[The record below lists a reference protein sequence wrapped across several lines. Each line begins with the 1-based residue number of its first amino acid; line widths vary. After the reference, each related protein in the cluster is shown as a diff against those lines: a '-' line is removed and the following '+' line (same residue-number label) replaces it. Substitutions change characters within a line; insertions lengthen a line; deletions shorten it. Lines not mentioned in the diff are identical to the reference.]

1 MGDSFSLGIGVK
13 DEDTLSENFKYTLQ
27 QKYRNI
33 ETLNFGLSG
42 SSTFDQIKLLEE
54 YVILFNPDEVAMVLF
69 LNDAMR
75 IKAIRFLSRA
85 KAFSRIRKYSFF
97 INGLIG
103 SIEKII
109 LKKSMVQHYLEDYLE
124 EGVGWEEV
132 KTGIRKGKFLS
143 EKNEFQLIVVL
154 YAILFHLDEKYPFE
168 NIHEKIENFC
178 NL

>member
-1 MGDSFSLGIGVK
+1 
-13 DEDTLSENFKYTLQ
+13 
-27 QKYRNI
+27 
-33 ETLNFGLSG
+33 
-42 SSTFDQIKLLEE
+42 
-54 YVILFNPDEVAMVLF
+54 
-69 LNDAMR
+69 MR

-178 NL
+178 KLVNILFVDLLNVFKGKKDSELWMHSTDQHPNEVAHEIAGLELSKCFVKQNFSKKILNTQ